1 MTQPNRVA
9 LALSAIFG
17 GAGAGAAVGTV
28 GVWVANWMDM
38 NQMSP
43 LGDPANVVF
52 LGNWLGLLLG
62 LYLGWRLSAGLIET
76 WRRAA
81 ISVTAA
87 FGAIAAGMAAYPV
100 AILSMMMMSQLAQL
114 LVPGYFV
121 VMVVIWY
128 VSMRVARR
136 QHQAVTAAAT
146 PAPPA
151 T

>member
-17 GAGAGAAVGTV
+17 GAAAGGAVGTV
-28 GVWVANWMDM
+28 GVWIANWMAM
-38 NQMSP
+38 NGMTP

-52 LGNWLGLLLG
+52 LGNGLGLLLG
-62 LYLGWRLSAGLIET
+62 LYLGWGLSAGLEET

-81 ISVTAA
+81 IGVTAA
-87 FGAIAAGMAAYPV
+87 FGAVAAGMAAYPL
-100 AILSMMMMSQLAQL
+100 AILSLILTSQLAQL

-128 VSMRVARR
+128 VSIRVARR
-136 QHQAVTAAAT
+136 QHQAVAAAAT
-146 PAPPA
+146 AAPPA
-151 T
+151 M